1 MISLVEFV
9 DNNSEA
15 LYYLDRLTA
24 VFIIGPILT
33 YKGIYYE
40 DNLLLLIGV
49 LLIIW
54 DGIKVGLQLA
64 KNYKKKDNM
73 SYPINKLLK

>member
-1 MISLVEFV
+1 MEFV

-15 LYYLDRLTA
+15 LYYLGRITA
-24 VFIIGPILT
+24 VLLIGPILT
-33 YKGIYYE
+33 YKGLNYE
-40 DNLLLLIGV
+40 DNLLIFIGV

>member
-1 MISLVEFV
+1 MFSIIEFI
-9 DNNSEA
+9 DNNCEA
-15 LYYLDRLTA
+15 LYYLGRLTA

-49 LLIIW
+49 LLILW
-54 DGIKVGLQLA
+54 DGIKVSCQLC
-64 KNYKKKDNM
+64 KNRRDKDNM
-73 SYPINKLLK
+73 SYPINKLFK

>member
-1 MISLVEFV
+1 MEFV

-15 LYYLDRLTA
+15 LYYLGRLTA